1 MKQLDSTDYRIL
13 EILQQDAKTT
23 IKEIAAVLSLTTTP
37 VYERIRRLEEEG
49 YIRAYIAVADKKKLD
64 FQILAFCSVSL
75 KEHQR
80 PVLDYF
86 EAEVKNM
93 KEVAECYHI
102 AGAYDYI
109 LKVVVRNMSD
119 YQDFMVNKLATM
131 DHVGNVQ
138 SVFAMTE
145 VKCSGALPFF

>member
-1 MKQLDSTDYRIL
+1 MKT
-13 EILQQDAKTT
+13 
-23 IKEIAAVLSLTTTP
+23 V
-37 VYERIRRLEEEG
+37 G
-49 YIRAYIAVADKKKLD
+49 
-64 FQILAFCSVSL
+64 QILKKA
-75 KEHQR
+75 R
-80 PVLDYF
+80 LDYF